1 VIELIQ
7 PARLAPERVEES
19 FSGPWPRVHHV
30 AYVLSPAEVTDVR
43 RSLDE
48 RGLPQYLSS
57 RFGDVETTLHDASA
71 ILGHDIEV
79 HVDNEGLHGF
89 FGMVSGAADGRDG
102 SDPLRRVEP

>member
-1 VIELIQ
+1 
-7 PARLAPERVEES
+7 
-19 FSGPWPRVHHV
+19 
-30 AYVLSPAEVTDVR
+30 VR

-79 HVDNEGLHGF
+79 HVDNEGLHGS
-89 FGMVSGAADGRDG
+89 SGW
-102 SDPLRRVEP
+102 